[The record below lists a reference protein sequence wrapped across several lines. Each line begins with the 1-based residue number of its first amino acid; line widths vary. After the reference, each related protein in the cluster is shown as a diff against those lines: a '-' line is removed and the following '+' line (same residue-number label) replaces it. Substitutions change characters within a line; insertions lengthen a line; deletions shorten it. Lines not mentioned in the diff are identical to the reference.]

1 MVVFC
6 ERYDVRNHD
15 RLGLQIAPRFNY
27 DVVGKLLVAA
37 SPFSRKLLSIAT
49 SNHLIIKE
57 FGAHRPFK
65 LRVRHLESPS

>member
-15 RLGLQIAPRFNY
+15 RLGLRLAPRFNY

-37 SPFSRKLLSIAT
+37 SPFSRKLLSIAPRGY
-49 SNHLIIKE
+49 L
-57 FGAHRPFK
+57 
-65 LRVRHLESPS
+65 